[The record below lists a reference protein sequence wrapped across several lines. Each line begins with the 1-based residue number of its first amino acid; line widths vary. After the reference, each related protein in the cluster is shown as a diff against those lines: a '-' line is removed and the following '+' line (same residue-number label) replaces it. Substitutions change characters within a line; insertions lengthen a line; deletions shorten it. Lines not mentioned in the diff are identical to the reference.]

1 MGLPQEVTD
10 ETSEVAWSAGSRAWD
25 SGKGRD

>member
-1 MGLPQEVTD
+1 MTD